1 MTDEVVLLLEG
12 VCKTFPSHRSIR
24 SLLTGRKPPGIRV
37 LDGLD
42 LNLSPGSITAVIG
55 PNGAGKTTLLRIITG
70 ALLAHAGSVS
80 VMGTDPSHH
89 PARTAV
95 VTGFMTSAER
105 SFYWRLSVL
114 ENLRFFGKL
123 QGLFG
128 QALEERIGT
137 VLGLTGCADITERRF
152 GTLSTGYRQ
161 RLSLARAL
169 LHDPPMLLLDEPTRS
184 LDPETADAF
193 RDLIVGLAGDSG
205 RTVLMATHSRDDAA
219 VCHRV
224 LRLSDGKLHPLDLSG
239 GDE

>member
-1 MTDEVVLLLEG
+1 MTDDPVLLLEG
-12 VCKTFPSHRSIR
+12 ACKTFPSHRGIR
-24 SLLTGRKPPGIRV
+24 SIITGRRPPGLEV
-37 LDGLD
+37 LRELD
-42 LNLSPGSITAVIG
+42 LTLTAGSVTAVIG
-55 PNGAGKTTLLRIITG
+55 PNGAGKTTLLRVITG
-70 ALLAHAGSVS
+70 ALLADAGTVR
-80 VMGTDPSHH
+80 VLGTDPARD
-89 PARTAV
+89 PAATAA

-128 QALEERIGT
+128 SELEERIT
-137 VLGLTGCADITERRF
+137 EVLGMTGCGDIIERRF

-169 LHDPPMLLLDEPTRS
+169 LHSPPLLILDEPTRS

-193 RDLIVGLAGDSG
+193 RELVVDQAGGAG

-224 LRLSDGKLHPLDLSG
+224 LRLSDGRLHQFDLG
-239 GDE
+239 GGGE